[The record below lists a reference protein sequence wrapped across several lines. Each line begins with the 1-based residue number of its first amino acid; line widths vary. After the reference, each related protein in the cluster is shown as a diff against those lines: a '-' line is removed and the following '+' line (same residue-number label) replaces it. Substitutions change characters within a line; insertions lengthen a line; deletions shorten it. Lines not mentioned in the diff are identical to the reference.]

1 MYYFNDS
8 YNNNMEKKLTRI
20 VGTLTLY
27 YLINIEEI

>member
-27 YLINIEEI
+27 LINIIIF